1 MGALTTLYV
10 LPWYESEILYNTGD
24 GNPKI
29 LDKLRTTPIRPDKKS
44 GFEIVS
50 FTFKYEG
57 ADADEDE
64 EEHEFN
70 ATTTCLDKAWPDMR
84 RALAETSVVEEV
96 FGALGEGQGPD
107 GRMADLDCDFVSLH
121 AQATGQLRDALAPLS
136 DQYFAEAC
144 ARVESWPSESDL
156 VDNRDYVMH
165 YLVRFR
171 KFLDACIK
179 KNYRDRYEDTLLI
192 LTG

>member
-1 MGALTTLYV
+1 M
-10 LPWYESEILYNTGD
+10 
-24 GNPKI
+24 
-29 LDKLRTTPIRPDKKS
+29 
-44 GFEIVS
+44 
-50 FTFKYEG
+50 
-57 ADADEDE
+57 
-64 EEHEFN
+64 
-70 ATTTCLDKAWPDMR
+70 
-84 RALAETSVVEEV
+84 
-96 FGALGEGQGPD
+96 
-107 GRMADLDCDFVSLH
+107 
-121 AQATGQLRDALAPLS
+121 
-136 DQYFAEAC
+136 AC